1 MSAEPAQRRRA
12 AAVAGHTGDEDAARA
27 LLADDDPRVRA
38 TALAALDRLAVLGT
52 EGCTGALGDPAPAV
66 RRRALSIV
74 ARRPGDEP
82 PSGLALL
89 DDADPVVA
97 ETAAWSAGEREP
109 PEPGAAEALAR
120 VATEHPEHL
129 VREAAV
135 AAIGAIGDPVGLPAV
150 LAALGERATL
160 RRRAAVVALAAFDGP
175 EVDAALQ
182 RALGDRDRQVR
193 QAAEDLVTPPDEAG
207 RDGGRPRGAGHR
219 PVRQPCPGWIN
230 RPRTRSGPRCR

>member
-1 MSAEPAQRRRA
+1 VSADPAQRRRA
-12 AAVAGHTGDEDAARA
+12 AAVAGHTGDEGAARE

-38 TALAALDRLAVLGT
+38 TALAALDRLAVLGA
-52 EGCTGALGDPAPAV
+52 EALAGALGDPAPAV

-74 ARRPGDEP
+74 ARRPGDAP
-82 PSGLALL
+82 PSALALL

-97 ETAAWSAGEREP
+97 ETAAWAAGERQP
-109 PEPGAAEALAR
+109 PEAGAAQALAR
-120 VATEHPEHL
+120 IGTEHPEHL

-150 LAALGERATL
+150 LAALDERATL
-160 RRRAAVVALAAFDGP
+160 RRRAVVALAAFEGP

-193 QAAEDLVTPPDEAG
+193 QAAEDLVSPPATSSPSAEPQDSP
-207 RDGGRPRGAGHR
+207 DG
-219 PVRQPCPGWIN
+219 
-230 RPRTRSGPRCR
+230 T